1 MTLRKKILIHSI
13 VFSPDGVSTAYLY
26 KDIAKAFKEHGFEV
40 VVLTT
45 TPHYN
50 IVPEELIKQPLKK
63 KFFGFYYESNFNG
76 VKVLHIPQKKFKST
90 LLRIV
95 GFIFWHLMAL
105 VLGLGQRNINAILSP
120 SPPLTIGFVNLIIGK
135 IKKAKVVYNVQEIY
149 PDFLIEKGGLK
160 SKPIIR
166 ILKWLERFVYNKSD
180 AVTTIDQIFYD
191 TVIERFE
198 NKSKLHIIP
207 NFVDTDLYHPLSY
220 SSLNI
225 DNSLFK
231 ANNNLKL
238 MYAGNV
244 GHAQDWYPLI
254 ETAKKMKNDPIDFY
268 VIGEGVMKKYIE
280 DQKKEYSLENLYIL
294 PYQPR
299 EMMPQLLAFADLQYI
314 FMSKEM
320 EGHGFPSKVYTIM
333 ACGKPMLICSGDNTP
348 IVNFLKDLNCAEIIS
363 TADLSEKVAHIEKF
377 LKTATEE
384 KLRIL
389 GSNGLKTIEN
399 HYTKQVVTKKYVNLI
414 NNLFLK

>member
-95 GFIFWHLMAL
+95 GFIFWHLKAL

-160 SKPIIR
+160 SKPVIR

-231 ANNNLKL
+231 AIPN
-238 MYAGNV
+238 
-244 GHAQDWYPLI
+244 
-254 ETAKKMKNDPIDFY
+254 
-268 VIGEGVMKKYIE
+268 
-280 DQKKEYSLENLYIL
+280 
-294 PYQPR
+294 
-299 EMMPQLLAFADLQYI
+299 
-314 FMSKEM
+314 
-320 EGHGFPSKVYTIM
+320 
-333 ACGKPMLICSGDNTP
+333 
-348 IVNFLKDLNCAEIIS
+348 
-363 TADLSEKVAHIEKF
+363 
-377 LKTATEE
+377 
-384 KLRIL
+384 
-389 GSNGLKTIEN
+389 
-399 HYTKQVVTKKYVNLI
+399 
-414 NNLFLK
+414 

>member
-95 GFIFWHLMAL
+95 GFIFWHFMAL

-333 ACGKPMLICSGDNTP
+333 ACGKPMLICSGENTP
-348 IVNFLKDLNCAEIIS
+348 IVNFLQNLNCAEIIT
-363 TADLSEKVAHIEKF
+363 TADFSQKVNQIEHF
-377 LKTATEE
+377 LKTTSQD
-384 KLRIL
+384 KLRVL
-389 GSNGLKTIEN
+389 GSNGLKTIEDY
-399 HYTKQVVTKKYVNLI
+399 YTKDVVTKKYVELVNEL
-414 NNLFLK
+414 L

>member
-191 TVIERFE
+191 TIIERFE

>member
-220 SSLNI
+220 SSLKI

-414 NNLFLK
+414 NNLFFK

>member
-333 ACGKPMLICSGDNTP
+333 ACGKPIIKRSLHEAIC
-348 IVNFLKDLNCAEIIS
+348 
-363 TADLSEKVAHIEKF
+363 
-377 LKTATEE
+377 
-384 KLRIL
+384 
-389 GSNGLKTIEN
+389 
-399 HYTKQVVTKKYVNLI
+399 
-414 NNLFLK
+414 

>member
-160 SKPIIR
+160 SKPVIR

-231 ANNNLKL
+231 SNNNLKL

>member
-50 IVPEELIKQPLKK
+50 IVPEELNKQPLKK

-149 PDFLIEKGGLK
+149 PDFLIEQGGLK
-160 SKPIIR
+160 SKSVIR

>member
-1 MTLRKKILIHSI
+1 MKLRKKILIHSI

-160 SKPIIR
+160 SKPVIR

-220 SSLNI
+220 SSLKI

>member
-1 MTLRKKILIHSI
+1 MKLRKKILIHSI

-220 SSLNI
+220 SSLII

>member
-135 IKKAKVVYNVQEIY
+135 IKKA
-149 PDFLIEKGGLK
+149 GLK
-160 SKPIIR
+160 SKPVIR

-207 NFVDTDLYHPLSY
+207 NFVDTDL
-220 SSLNI
+220 
-225 DNSLFK
+225 
-231 ANNNLKL
+231 
-238 MYAGNV
+238 
-244 GHAQDWYPLI
+244 
-254 ETAKKMKNDPIDFY
+254 
-268 VIGEGVMKKYIE
+268 
-280 DQKKEYSLENLYIL
+280 
-294 PYQPR
+294 
-299 EMMPQLLAFADLQYI
+299 
-314 FMSKEM
+314 
-320 EGHGFPSKVYTIM
+320 
-333 ACGKPMLICSGDNTP
+333 
-348 IVNFLKDLNCAEIIS
+348 
-363 TADLSEKVAHIEKF
+363 
-377 LKTATEE
+377 
-384 KLRIL
+384 
-389 GSNGLKTIEN
+389 
-399 HYTKQVVTKKYVNLI
+399 
-414 NNLFLK
+414 